1 MTNCAKA
8 GKSPT
13 TLPDARQVS
22 EPGDGDATSPAVT
35 AVNGERV
42 RDDAARPQSL
52 VEIALAEFKELK
64 RVVSGIALGQQA
76 QQANYERQQA
86 NYARFMENVGRFAVS
101 NAISLSPQPSAD
113 GGQQQWISLYPNL
126 VVVFVRW

>member
-1 MTNCAKA
+1 MRKCAKA

-13 TLPDARQVS
+13 TLPDALQVR
-22 EPGDGDATSPAVT
+22 EPGDGGATSPAVT

-42 RDDAARPQSL
+42 RDDAVQPQSL

-64 RVVSGIALGQQA
+64 RVVAGIALGQQA

-86 NYARFMENVGRFAVS
+86 NYARFVENVGQFVVS
-101 NAISLSPQPSAD
+101 NALTMTKDVPLLTCSRHAPCETQDVL
-113 GGQQQWISLYPNL
+113 
-126 VVVFVRW
+126 